1 MSRSLDVS
9 LVISPTKFAHIV
21 FRTKQLKVMVNW
33 YARVLGTKSAYE
45 NDFAA
50 FVTYDDEHH
59 RLAFLQLPD
68 LVEAPPQS
76 IGLEH
81 FAYTFESLGDLMQTY
96 KRLKSEGI
104 SPAWTIN
111 HGPTTSLYYDDPD
124 GNRVELQIDN
134 FKSAAEALRE
144 LADIPRSAGVGAYR
158 LRRSEIWAALR
169 VVGAAPSGGAAR
181 AAQDARRPLGGRR
194 VRGGWVLRLSSTRV
208 QA

>member
-1 MSRSLDVS
+1 MSRSLDLS

-134 FKSAAEALRE
+134 FKSAAEAQAFMDSETFNKNPIGVEFDPEKLLARYEQGDPLEE
-144 LADIPRSAGVGAYR
+144 LIKQ
-158 LRRSEIWAALR
+158 
-169 VVGAAPSGGAAR
+169 GAASK
-181 AAQDARRPLGGRR
+181 
-194 VRGGWVLRLSSTRV
+194 
-208 QA
+208 